1 MKESL
6 GPKTIVFPTPVF
18 VVGTYDK
25 EGKPNAMTVAWGGI
39 CCSRPP
45 CVAVSL
51 RKATYTYA
59 NIVEREAFTVNI
71 PSEAHLRVADYFG
84 MASGK
89 TEDKFA
95 TAGLQPVRST
105 LVDAPYID
113 EFLLVLECKLIHTF
127 EIGLHTQF
135 VGEILDVKA
144 DTSVLDERRT
154 PEIEKVKAVLYAPE
168 IRKYYGIGEFLG
180 DAYSIGKGVKSP

>member
-6 GPKTIVFPTPVF
+6 GPKTIVYPAPVF

-25 EGKPNAMTVAWGGI
+25 EGKPNVMTVAWGGI

-45 CVAVSL
+45 CVTISL
-51 RKATYTYA
+51 RKATYTYW
-59 NIVEREAFTVNI
+59 NIVEREAFTINI

-89 TEDKFA
+89 TEDKLA
-95 TAGLQPVRST
+95 TSGLQPVKSS
-105 LVDAPYID
+105 LVDAPYIE
-113 EFLLVLECKLIHTF
+113 EFLLVLECKLLHTL

-135 VGEILDVKA
+135 IGEILDVKA
-144 DTSVLDERRT
+144 DTSVLDEKGT
-154 PEIEKVKAVLYAPE
+154 PEIEKVKAVLFVPE
-168 IRKYYGIGEFLG
+168 SRKYYGIGEYLG
-180 DAYSIGKGVKSP
+180 DAYSIGKGVKGG